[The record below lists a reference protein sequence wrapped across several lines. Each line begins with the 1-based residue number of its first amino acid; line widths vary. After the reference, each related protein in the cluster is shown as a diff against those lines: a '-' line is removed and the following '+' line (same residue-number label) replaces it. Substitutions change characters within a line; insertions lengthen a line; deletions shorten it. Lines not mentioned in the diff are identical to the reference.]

1 MLKTCVCERPQED
14 EPQSKMGQDDGAFGG
29 RAGQSR
35 QLAGASFCSVFPLP
49 GGSWWSMVQ
58 PSHSQQPHPD
68 VLRSEGLPLGHLR
81 PSSEV
86 HRARWKLQLG
96 MLFPWATAVT
106 QGLELKELI
115 SGCGR
120 NELGPHPQ

>member
-1 MLKTCVCERPQED
+1 MLKTCGCERPQGD
-14 EPQSKMGQDDGAFGG
+14 EPRSKMGQDDSAFGG
-29 RAGQSR
+29 RRGQSR
-35 QLAGASFCSVFPLP
+35 RLAGASFCSQLSRP
-49 GGSWWSMVQ
+49 WWSMVQ

-68 VLRSEGLPLGHLR
+68 VLRSEGLPLGHLG
-81 PSSEV
+81 PSSED

-96 MLFPWATAVT
+96 VLSPWPTTVT

-120 NELGPHPQ
+120 NERGPHPQ

>member
-1 MLKTCVCERPQED
+1 MTVPRE
-14 EPQSKMGQDDGAFGG
+14 GQQN
-29 RAGQSR
+29 RAGG
-35 QLAGASFCSVFPLP
+35 LLGPVSVLSSLLP
-49 GGSWWSMVQ
+49 GGPWWSLAQ

-68 VLRSEGLPLGHLR
+68 VLRLEGLPLGHLGQ
-81 PSSEV
+81 SSEV

-96 MLFPWATAVT
+96 VLFPWATAVT

>member
-1 MLKTCVCERPQED
+1 
-14 EPQSKMGQDDGAFGG
+14 MGVKGPREMSLDPRWVRMIVPLEGEQD
-29 RAGQSR
+29 RAGGLLGLVSA
-35 QLAGASFCSVFPLP
+35 LSFPLP
-49 GGSWWSMVQ
+49 GGPWWSMVQ
-58 PSHSQQPHPD
+58 PSRSQQPHPD
-68 VLRSEGLPLGHLR
+68 VLRSEGLPLGHLG
-81 PSSEV
+81 PSSED

-96 MLFPWATAVT
+96 VLSPWATAVT

>member
-1 MLKTCVCERPQED
+1 MSLDPRWVRTIVPLE
-14 EPQSKMGQDDGAFGG
+14 GQQD
-29 RAGQSR
+29 RAGGLLGPVSI
-35 QLAGASFCSVFPLP
+35 LSFLLH
-49 GGSWWSMVQ
+49 GGPWWSLVQ

-68 VLRSEGLPLGHLR
+68 VLRSEGLPLGHLG

-96 MLFPWATAVT
+96 LLFPWATAVT